1 MNKEDLV
8 GTYIGRG
15 RDHLAADGT
24 VTRAGPDYPAWLV
37 YTREGLVIVISTPP
51 EELGEVIAYAGPYE
65 IRDGKIIHHSQVA
78 ISPAW
83 VGKSNE
89 RLPTLEGNRLTLHTE
104 PDAQGGVSRIHWER
118 VDKVPKVPKVLPSGA

>member
-24 VTRAGPDYPAWLV
+24 VTRAPGTDYPAWLV

-51 EELGEVIAYAGPYE
+51 QESGDVVAYAGPYE
-65 IRDGKIIHHSQVA
+65 IRDGKIVHHSQVS

-83 VGKSNE
+83 VGRSNK
-89 RLPTLEGNRLTLHTE
+89 RQPTLEGNRLTLHTE
-104 PDAQGGVSRIHWER
+104 PDAKGGVDRIYWER
-118 VDKVPKVPKVLPSGA
+118 VDQVPLPKR